1 MGEGMRR
8 KPFFVFSHSFAFF
21 RDFFLEKVFSSQGVD
36 FLTDPTEVFLQN
48 IQLIGVIIELSMCQV
63 EHKGLQ
69 ISHFFSQ
76 ILEFVWNFFGL
87 KNFTF
92 NVLIYSFY
100 FLLVDIKI
108 RLYVALAIF

>member
-1 MGEGMRR
+1 MRR
-8 KPFFVFSHSFAFF
+8 KPFFVFSHSFVFF